1 MEVAIKH
8 FHLNYEKEDEEQEEE
23 KTMRYF
29 SLIYFRAM
37 CYKNI
42 GDTTLAERD
51 YRSLLT
57 IFKDEEGKGILNHVV

>member
-1 MEVAIKH
+1 
-8 FHLNYEKEDEEQEEE
+8 
-23 KTMRYF
+23 MRYF